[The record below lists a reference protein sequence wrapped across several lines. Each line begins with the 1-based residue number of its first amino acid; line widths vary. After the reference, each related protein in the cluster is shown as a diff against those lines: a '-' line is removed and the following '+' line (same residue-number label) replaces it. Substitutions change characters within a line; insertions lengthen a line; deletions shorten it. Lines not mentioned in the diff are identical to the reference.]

1 MNFFIWTKKI
11 IQNIFVYLTFTQK
24 PVFENFNNYVLR
36 LVLFLIFLIIKSQTF
51 VAPDTALYSI
61 SQKD

>member
-1 MNFFIWTKKI
+1 MNVFIWTKKMI
-11 IQNIFVYLTFTQK
+11 ENISLYLTFTQK

-51 VAPDTALYSI
+51 VAPDTL
-61 SQKD
+61 